1 MPIISITRKVRL
13 VTYRNP
19 VQGEKI
25 GILNIAVVMD
35 YRVKTDAVK
44 QLLREQDMGLSMES
58 DCLSW

>member
-1 MPIISITRKVRL
+1 MPIISITRTVRL

-25 GILNIAVVMD
+25 GSLNIAVVMD
-35 YRVKTDAVK
+35 YRFKTDAVE
-44 QLLREQDMGLSMES
+44 QLLREQDIGLTMES